1 MGDLQSAKAVV
12 LAHFDAIASA
22 TPNTVVSALG
32 ANTAPN
38 WHWRG
43 MHPFHEQRGAA
54 DVANTFWSPLL
65 SSLKSVQ
72 RRQDIFFAGR
82 NQIDDFEG
90 VWVASMGHLLALFD
104 EPFLGIAPT
113 RKIVMLRY
121 AEFNRVE
128 NGKITETGCFVDLL
142 HLMAQAGIH
151 PIPTQT
157 AMHLVQPGPAT
168 HDGLLFEPH
177 EDQAGRDTLYLIN
190 RMIGDIAA
198 NSNSAENAAPR
209 DATPQDEL
217 KRCWHDDM
225 LWWGPEGIGATYT
238 IDRYIEQHQR
248 PFRTQLS
255 DRVFNGHIAKLAE
268 GSYGG
273 FFGWPNLTLRPTGGY
288 MGLPADG
295 ESTADMRVVDIY
307 RRDGDKLA
315 ENWVFIDMLHFL
327 KMQGVDVLERLVTQG
342 R

>member
-1 MGDLQSAKAVV
+1 MDDLQNAKRVV
-12 LAHFDAIASA
+12 LNHYEAIASA
-22 TPNTVVSALG
+22 TPQAMAPSLAEHVSDD
-32 ANTAPN
+32 

-43 MHPFHEQRGAA
+43 VHPFHEQHGASA
-54 DVANTFWSPLL
+54 VAEAFWTPLAK
-65 SSLKSVQ
+65 SLKNLQ

-82 NQIDDFEG
+82 NMMDDFEG
-90 VWVASMGHLLALFD
+90 VWVTSMGHLLALFD
-104 EPFLGIAPT
+104 EPFLGIPPT

-128 NGKITETGCFVDLL
+128 GDKIVETGMFCDLL

-151 PIPTQT
+151 PIPNQT

-168 HDGLLFEPH
+168 HDGLLYDPH
-177 EDQAGRDTLYLIN
+177 PPVEGEETLDLIN
-190 RMIGDIAA
+190 RMIGDINA

-209 DATPQDEL
+209 DATPQEEL
-217 KRCWHDDM
+217 RLCWHDDM

-238 IDRYIEQHQR
+238 IDRYIEQHQK

-255 DRVFNGHIAKLAE
+255 DRVFNGHIARLAE
-268 GSYGG
+268 GNYGG

-288 MGLPADG
+288 VGQPPNR
-295 ESTADMRVVDIY
+295 EITADMRVVDIY
-307 RRDGDKLA
+307 RRDGNKLA

-327 KMQGVDVLERLVTQG
+327 KMQGNDLLERASRRQ
-342 R
+342 

>member
-1 MGDLQSAKAVV
+1 MDDLQTAKAVV
-12 LAHFDAIASA
+12 LAHYEAIASA
-22 TPNTVVSALG
+22 SHETVGAALA
-32 ANTAPN
+32 ANTSSD

-43 MHPFHEQRGAA
+43 MHPFHERHGAEA
-54 DVANTFWSPLL
+54 VAETFWSPLL

-82 NQIDDFEG
+82 NQIDGFES

-104 EPFLGIAPT
+104 APFLGIRPT

-128 NGKITETGCFVDLL
+128 GGKIVETGCFVDLL
-142 HLMAQAGIH
+142 HFMAQAGIH

-157 AMHLVQPGPAT
+157 AMHLVQPGPLT
-168 HDGLLFEPH
+168 HDGLLFDAQP
-177 EDQAGRDTLYLIN
+177 DAAGKDTLALIA
-190 RMIGDIAA
+190 RMVADIAA
-198 NSNSAENAAPR
+198 NSNSAENEAPR
-209 DATPQDEL
+209 DATPQAEL
-217 KRCWHDDM
+217 RRCWHEDM

-248 PFRTQLS
+248 PFRAQLS
-255 DRVFNGHIAKLAE
+255 DRVFNGHIAKLGE
-268 GSYGG
+268 GNYGG

-288 MGLPADG
+288 MGLPGNG
-295 ESTADMRVVDIY
+295 ETTADMRVVDIY

-327 KMQGVDVLERLVTQG
+327 KMQGLDVLERIAE
-342 R
+342 